1 MFLFAAAEAL
11 RWEKQRANKSS
22 KQILITLNEF
32 DVKHEYYYTTFVLQT
47 RVLGAY
53 LRLQLN
59 VSRSTLNA
67 KVNRTAVGSETEMER
82 KRPVG
87 TAH

>member
-1 MFLFAAAEAL
+1 MFLFAAAGAL

-47 RVLGAY
+47 LT
-53 LRLQLN
+53 N
-59 VSRSTLNA
+59 S
-67 KVNRTAVGSETEMER
+67 
-82 KRPVG
+82 KRNPL
-87 TAH
+87 